1 MHPKI
6 WNAYSADD
14 ARRSASIID
23 IAGEGIAAKTGFDE
37 YLRDQREYTGYAIKK
52 YTPTC
57 YYNGVSS
64 VPEQTSTSAVQEKQ
78 YQPYIVLRY
87 ADVLL
92 MAAELGGTPTKT
104 AQDCLD
110 EVRSRAKVPTGVAPT
125 KENIMKERM
134 LEFAFE
140 GIRYWDLL
148 RQGVDY
154 AANEIAESNLTV
166 LSGNQ
171 EESITI
177 DAANIKDKRGLMQIP
192 QNQITL
198 SNGLLKQNTGW

>member
-1 MHPKI
+1 M
-6 WNAYSADD
+6 N
-14 ARRSASIID
+14 
-23 IAGEGIAAKTGFDE
+23 
-37 YLRDQREYTGYAIKK
+37 
-52 YTPTC
+52 
-57 YYNGVSS
+57 
-64 VPEQTSTSAVQEKQ
+64 
-78 YQPYIVLRY
+78 
-87 ADVLL
+87 
-92 MAAELGGTPTKT
+92 
-104 AQDCLD
+104 
-110 EVRSRAKVPTGVAPT
+110 
-125 KENIMKERM
+125 
-134 LEFAFE
+134 FE

-198 SNGLLKQNTGW
+198 SNGLLKQNTGWLKLKNHEKDIL